1 MSTESHAEPFIT
13 GRRARPRFGDV
24 ALRGVAGAA
33 LLAVLAVIAG
43 LVYEVAKGA
52 RLSFDTFGLGFIT
65 STDWNVV
72 TNQFGALYLIAGTMV
87 TSLFGLVI
95 AVPTAIAIGLFLSE
109 LAPSFLR
116 TPVGLLIELL
126 AAIPSVVLG
135 LWGILVMGP
144 FLAQHVEPWLHDHLG
159 WIPVFSGYPSN
170 VGVLPACL
178 VITIMVVPIVASIS
192 RELFSSVPSEL
203 KQGALA
209 LGATRWEMVR
219 GVAIPQVSGGLV
231 AAVML
236 GFGRAVGEAIA
247 VAQVIGAANRPPN
260 HWFEPSATTAS
271 WIATQFSGAA
281 TALQRSSLYYLA
293 VILLVISLITNVAAQ
308 FIVRR
313 FQRRLGATL

>member
-1 MSTESHAEPFIT
+1 MSTESHAEPLIT
-13 GRRARPRFGDV
+13 GGRTRLRFGDV

-33 LLAVLAVIAG
+33 VLCVLAVIAA
-43 LVYEVAKGA
+43 LVWEVAKGA
-52 RLSFDTFGLGFIT
+52 HLSFSTFGLGFIT

-72 TNQFGALYLIAGTMV
+72 TNQFGALYLIAGTLV
-87 TSLFGLVI
+87 TALFGLAI

-116 TPVGLLIELL
+116 TPVGLLVELL

-144 FLAQHVEPWLHDHLG
+144 FLAEHVEPWLHDHLG
-159 WIPVFSGYPSN
+159 FIPFFSGYPSN

-192 RELFSSVPSEL
+192 RELFSSVPSDL

-247 VAQVIGAANRPPN
+247 VAQVIGAANRAPN
-260 HWFEPSATTAS
+260 HWFEPSATMAS
-271 WIATQFSGAA
+271 WIATQFSGSA

-293 VILLVISLITNVAAQ
+293 VILLVISLLTNVTAQ

-313 FQRRLGATL
+313 FQRRLGTTA